1 MRAPYPHFT
10 QVDVFTT
17 RPLAGNPLAV
27 FHDGRGFSTSQMQA
41 IAREMNL
48 AETTF
53 VLPPT
58 VPHADA
64 RVRIFTVTEELP
76 FAGHPTLGTAFVVA
90 KGRTEIRLQMK
101 AGVIPV
107 RREGSYLEMRQN
119 DPVFGPTI
127 ARDQL
132 APAIGL
138 SPADL
143 DPRVSPQVVSTGLP
157 FLIVPLRTQ
166 DALTRLHP
174 DYSVLLPLLHQCGGH
189 FPYYLA
195 TGEDRLQARMFSPA
209 FEDPGTGSAAG
220 CAAAFLVRYGLRP
233 AGKAF
238 QIQQGRIIHR
248 PCRITAQ
255 ASLAG
260 GMVDNVRV
268 GGHVVTVLTGRL
280 VGPPNRDRKGADP
293 RFG

>member
-1 MRAPYPHFT
+1 
-10 QVDVFTT
+10 
-17 RPLAGNPLAV
+17 
-27 FHDGRGFSTSQMQA
+27 MQA

-107 RREGSYLEMRQN
+107 RRQGSYLEMRQN
-119 DPVFGPTI
+119 DPVFGPTV
-127 ARDQL
+127 APGHL

-138 SPADL
+138 APADL
-143 DPRVSPQVVSTGLP
+143 DPRATPRVISTGLP
-157 FLIVPLRTQ
+157 FLIVPLRTPA
-166 DALTRLHP
+166 ALTRLHP

-189 FPYYLA
+189 FPYYLV
-195 TGEDRLQARMFSPA
+195 TGDDCLQARMFGPA

-233 AGKAF
+233 PNRPF
-238 QIQQGRIIHR
+238 RILQGRNIHR
-248 PCRITAQ
+248 PCRITVQ
-255 ASLAG
+255 ASLSAG
-260 GMVDNVRV
+260 KVDNVRV

-280 VGPPNRDRKGADP
+280 A
-293 RFG
+293 

>member
-1 MRAPYPHFT
+1 MRASYSHFT

-27 FHDGRGFSTSQMQA
+27 FHDGRGFSASKMQA

-58 VPHADA
+58 VAHADA

-107 RREGSYLEMRQN
+107 RRQGSYLEMRQN
-119 DPVFGPTI
+119 DPVFGSTI
-127 ARDQL
+127 PRDQL

-138 SPADL
+138 SSADL
-143 DPRVSPQVVSTGLP
+143 DPRVTPQVVSTGLP
-157 FLIVPLRTQ
+157 FLIVPLRTE
-166 DALTRLHP
+166 DALSRLHA
-174 DYSVLLPLLHQCGGH
+174 DYSVLLSLLRRCGGH
-189 FPYYLA
+189 FPYYLV
-195 TGEDRLQARMFSPA
+195 TGEDRLQARMFSTA

-233 AGKAF
+233 PNQAF
-238 QIQQGRIIHR
+238 KILQGRGIHR
-248 PCRITAQ
+248 PCQITAQ
-255 ASLAG
+255 ASLSASK
-260 GMVDNVRV
+260 VDNVRV

-280 VGPPNRDRKGADP
+280 A
-293 RFG
+293 